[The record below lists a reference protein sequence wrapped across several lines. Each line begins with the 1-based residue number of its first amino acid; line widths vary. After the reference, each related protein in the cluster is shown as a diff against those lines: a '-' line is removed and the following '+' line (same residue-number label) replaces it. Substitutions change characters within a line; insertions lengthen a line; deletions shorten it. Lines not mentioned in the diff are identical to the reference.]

1 MHKALNKFDN
11 NLCFTVDMFQNEVPH
26 FLDLELSPDGFT
38 IFRKDTKTGLYINF
52 TSFMLWT
59 YCTSWITRFVTRA
72 SRICSTD
79 KLPTEIN
86 TIKRF
91 ASWNNFP
98 KPVVNK

>member
-1 MHKALNKFDN
+1 MKPKNINQEYKALNKFDN

-38 IFRKDTKTGLYINF
+38 MFRKDTNTDLYVNF

-59 YCTSWITRFVTRA
+59 YGTSCPRSIVIRA
-72 SRICSTD
+72 SCICSTD

-86 TIKRF
+86 IVKGF
-91 ASWNNFP
+91 AS
-98 KPVVNK
+98 